1 VNELSLVLGLPIALV
16 ERMLPYLTVYSG
28 SPKVNV
34 FAAAPDLVAAL
45 PGMTRDR
52 AQAFLLRREGATPR
66 DAQALVGLLGPSQ
79 RYATSDAGTAWRGSV
94 RVGFDNGRRMGAEV
108 VILLLEED
116 GEPFSILS
124 WHDTS
129 DETAAGNMAGGR

>member
-1 VNELSLVLGLPIALV
+1 
-16 ERMLPYLTVYSG
+16 MLPYFTVYSG

-52 AQAFLLRREGATPR
+52 AQAFLLQRQAATPK
-66 DAQALVGLLGPSQ
+66 DAQALMSLLGPSQ
-79 RYATSDAGTAWRGSV
+79 RYATSDAGDAWRARV
-94 RVGFDNGRRMGAEV
+94 RVAFDNGRRMEAEV

-124 WHDTS
+124 WRDAS
-129 DETAAGNMAGGR
+129 DETAADTMAGGR